1 MRDTTKHRTNTK
13 NTFLFQDLEPDPNP
27 EEPTQRKKVPK
38 GALKTN
44 LKDGAAFEPISPII
58 SKYMPKLNWLID
70 TPKNRINKLTLLTFF
85 TTCFYLYITSYK
97 SCYKSL
103 IQI

>member
-1 MRDTTKHRTNTK
+1 MRDTKKHRTNTK
-13 NTFLFQDLEPDPNP
+13 NTSLFQGLEPLEPDPNP

-44 LKDGAAFEPISPII
+44 LKDGAAFEAKSPII

-70 TPKNRINKLTLLTFF
+70 TQKTG
-85 TTCFYLYITSYK
+85 
-97 SCYKSL
+97 
-103 IQI
+103 